1 MTYVIEII
9 GKNDRI
15 LGSKRL
21 EDTRVKACAIAKKNP
36 GMRVAIYDPS
46 KMFRHPIEDIT
57 FYLNYRI
64 ITGELL
70 NGYHIHQWVRNRTYR
85 VSPVNG
91 KLLDYNKYFKYL

>member
-1 MTYVIEII
+1 MTYVIEIM
-9 GKNDRI
+9 GKKDRI

-36 GMRVAIYDPS
+36 GERIAIYDPS

-57 FYLNYRI
+57 FYRNYRI

-70 NGYHIHQWVRNRTYR
+70 NGYHIHQWTRNRTYR

-91 KLLDYNKYFKYL
+91 KLLDYNREWKWI